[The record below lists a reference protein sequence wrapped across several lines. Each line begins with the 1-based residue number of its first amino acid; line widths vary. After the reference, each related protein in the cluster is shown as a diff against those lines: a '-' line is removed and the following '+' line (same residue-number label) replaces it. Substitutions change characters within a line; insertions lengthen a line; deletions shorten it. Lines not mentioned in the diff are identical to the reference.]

1 MPVLIRVR
9 EEEEMALFRVEV
21 VPELRPME
29 EERPE
34 PRPLFKLWDLS
45 EVELDDE

>member
-1 MPVLIRVR
+1 MLIRVR
-9 EEEEMALFRVEV
+9 AEEEMALLREEA
-21 VPELRPME
+21 VPALRPME
-29 EERPE
+29 EERPV